1 MMIILKFLIFLFWML
16 ILPVGMGLNIIRFQN
31 QEDAVNLSKVFVFGF
46 FFELISFQLLA
57 WIFTYLK
64 GSLTVL
70 TIIWL
75 LIQVIAVILGAKGY
89 LKKKSIIGKPKKEKI
104 SSDKMSV
111 VIFAVAVAIIAFQ
124 VIYVTTHVHD
134 DLDDS
139 WYVGAATTSY
149 FTDTINL
156 ISPYT
161 GEIMPYI
168 PIDYLLSPWPIFC
181 AMIGKLSFCHP
192 AIIMHTFIPIIFIP
206 MAYVALTLLA
216 KYIFKQDF
224 NKISWF
230 VFFLA
235 VFNMFGQYSIR
246 STSTFL
252 LFRIWQGKAAL
263 CNIIIP
269 LVICFFMLMVE
280 ERKREDTVCLFLA
293 VTAGT
298 MLSSMGVFLCPII
311 LGVLSFVD
319 LIKQRKISNC
329 MRAFAC
335 IIPCIIQLGIY
346 VLMRW

>member
-1 MMIILKFLIFLFWML
+1 MVILNFLIFLFWML
-16 ILPVGMGLNIIRFQN
+16 ILPVSMGLNITRLQN
-31 QEDAVNLSKVFVFGF
+31 QEDAVNLSKVFFFGF

-75 LIQVIAVILGAKGY
+75 LIQVITVIMGVKSY
-89 LKKKSIIGKPKKEKI
+89 LKKKSMIVRPEKEKL
-104 SSDKMSV
+104 SSDKMSLM
-111 VIFAVAVAIIAFQ
+111 IFAVAVAIIVFQ
-124 VIYVTTHVHD
+124 VVFVTTHVHD

-139 WYVGAATTSY
+139 WYVGTATTSY
-149 FTDTINL
+149 FTDTINQ

-161 GEIMPYI
+161 GEKMQYI
-168 PIDYLLSPWPIFC
+168 PIDYILSPWSVFC

-206 MAYVALTLLA
+206 MSYVALALLA

-269 LVICFFMLMVE
+269 LVIYFFMLMVE
-280 ERKREDTVCLFLA
+280 KRKREDAICLFLS

-298 MLSSMGVFLCPII
+298 LFSSMGVFLSPIL
-311 LGVLSFVD
+311 LGALSLVD
-319 LIKQRKISNC
+319 LIRQRKISNC
-329 MRAFAC
+329 IWAIVC
-335 IIPCIIQLGIY
+335 IIPCIIQLGMY
-346 VLMRW
+346 VVMRW

>member
-1 MMIILKFLIFLFWML
+1 MIILKFLIFLFWML
-16 ILPVGMGLNIIRFQN
+16 VLPVGVGFNIIRFQN
-31 QEDAVNLSKVFVFGF
+31 QEDAIRLSKVFFFGF

-75 LIQVIAVILGAKGY
+75 LLQTIAVIMGVKGY
-89 LKKKSIIGKPKKEKI
+89 LKKKNMILKPKKKKVN
-104 SSDKMSV
+104 SDKRSL

-124 VIYVTTHVHD
+124 VIFVATHVHD

-139 WYVGAATTSY
+139 WYVGMATTSY
-149 FTDTINL
+149 FTDTVNQ

-161 GEIMPYI
+161 GELLQHI
-168 PIDYLLSPWPIFC
+168 PTDYVLSPWPIFC
-181 AMIGKLSFCHP
+181 VMIGKLSFCHP

-206 MAYVALTLLA
+206 MSYVAFVLLA
-216 KYIFKQDF
+216 KYIFKENY
-224 NKISWF
+224 NKVSWF
-230 VFFLA
+230 LFFLA

-269 LVICFFMLMVE
+269 LVIYFFMLMAE
-280 ERKREDTVCLFLA
+280 ERKKEDTVCLFLS

-298 MLSSMGVFLCPII
+298 MFSSMGVFLCPI
-311 LGVLSFVD
+311 LLAALSFVD
-319 LIKQRKISNC
+319 LIMSQKFRNC
-329 MRAFAC
+329 LLSFVC
-335 IIPCIIQLGIY
+335 VIPCIIQLGVY

>member
-1 MMIILKFLIFLFWML
+1 MVILNFLIFLFWML
-16 ILPVGMGLNIIRFQN
+16 ILPVSIGLNITRLQN
-31 QEDAVNLSKVFVFGF
+31 QEDTVNLSKVFFFGF

-75 LIQVIAVILGAKGY
+75 LIQVIAVIMGVKCY
-89 LKKKSIIGKPKKEKI
+89 LKKNSMIVKPEKEKL
-104 SSDKMSV
+104 SSDKMSLM
-111 VIFAVAVAIIAFQ
+111 IFAFAVAIIVFQ
-124 VIYVTTHVHD
+124 VLFVTTHVHD

-139 WYVGAATTSY
+139 WYVGTATTSY
-149 FTDTINL
+149 YMDTINQ

-161 GEIMPYI
+161 GETMQSI
-168 PIDYLLSPWPIFC
+168 PIDYFLSPWPVFC

-192 AIIMHTFIPIIFIP
+192 AIIMHTFVPIIFIP

-269 LVICFFMLMVE
+269 LVIYFFMLMAE
-280 ERKREDTVCLFLA
+280 ERKSEDTICLFLA

-298 MLSSMGVFLCPII
+298 MLSSMGVFLSPIL
-311 LGVLSFVD
+311 LGALSLID
-319 LIKQRKISNC
+319 LIRQRKISNC
-329 MRAFAC
+329 MRAFVC
-335 IIPCIIQLGIY
+335 IIPCILQLGMY